1 MAEAEVAQLK
11 ARLAEEEDWQ
21 KKILERLEKKAEE
34 DKVATAAHRIV
45 EEERAMLQR
54 ERDALLEHV
63 RELED
68 DAAEQRD
75 AVAAAEDRA
84 EDAEARARWAEEQRA
99 KSLESL
105 ASCMAEAGLLKH
117 ELETLRVDALRARDE
132 APRVDVDA
140 AVDLRHRPAPGSEA
154 ARLEYFLSDLGLSGE
169 YAPKLREMGAKK
181 VFDLVYLHDADLEDL
196 GMEEAEKRVLK
207 RVFARIRA
215 LVDLVC
221 DGGDEQADAVGCSM
235 GMGGAPSASKAAGD
249 DCAVM

>member
-1 MAEAEVAQLK
+1 
-11 ARLAEEEDWQ
+11 
-21 KKILERLEKKAEE
+21 
-34 DKVATAAHRIV
+34 
-45 EEERAMLQR
+45 MLQR

-154 ARLEYFLSDLGLSGE
+154 ARLEYFLSDLGLSGD
-169 YAPKLREMGAKK
+169 YGPKLRELGAKK
-181 VFDLVYLHDADLEDL
+181 VFDGAGKACDVGQLQTAPLSVVSHSFRLMFRRAIISRSDLDRECL
-196 GMEEAEKRVLK
+196 SLERARAEHS
-207 RVFARIRA
+207 
-215 LVDLVC
+215 C
-221 DGGDEQADAVGCSM
+221 
-235 GMGGAPSASKAAGD
+235 
-249 DCAVM
+249 